1 MLASRNSN
9 LSTFSAI
16 SINYSTL
23 VGSSITTSTI
33 TNSTINA
40 STITTRQV
48 NYSTLAGSSIVSNMV
63 IGGTVAINSTMISL
77 GSSTNQSYINL
88 AQGNFSTA
96 SSWVSTLNTASTIKF
111 VSMSGNAQT
120 QLAVS
125 QVSTISSLYYTSTL
139 GQSWAVLS
147 GASGLPTATQTNYSA
162 GAVSGDGRVGVLATS
177 TITGGQLYITSTF
190 TSTPSFTAINPIIS
204 ASTPFIY
211 LPFETVPVNGAIG
224 GTTLTVTGSPTL
236 VTGIVGL
243 NALNLANTAG
253 GTPTQYIR
261 GTISLMPSCTIS
273 LWINVSSFNGFQNIF
288 GMYNNTFNLFIFT
301 GTNKLTLA
309 VPTGVGTASTLLTDF
324 TISLNTW
331 YSVYIIFQTGGLCS
345 FYVNNNLIGTYS
357 NTGTASFTS
366 SGVFSLG
373 SRDDTIMNAF
383 NGYID
388 DLRIYN
394 TAVAFTPMIVPN
406 WNNVALSNSGQYML
420 ATVAN
425 GGLFMS
431 SNSGSTWSQVTS
443 ELLAANWSSLA
454 ISATGQYMLAY
465 SDPVLIQPQLT
476 GLGSNSWQV
485 NGISWVASASSTGQ
499 SPSYVLFD
507 TLIDQYWTSAQ
518 TNLYNGS
525 GVYVGTTSTYVNGSG
540 SVTGEWIQIQSSV
553 PIQIYSYTL
562 NAGSYTQYSNGL
574 TVAGSNDGSNWYLLQ
589 SVTMSGNPIGTAG
602 AATSTS
608 YIIVNQSGAQTMTT
622 TGGSATFTCTT
633 SAYSANPYT
642 YFRLIF
648 PASFGSSGFIALTEW
663 LIRFNAGGQAYSTNF
678 GSTWQNGYT
687 LATPSALSLSGSGQ
701 YAIGGYGL
709 GSTLLPL
716 ITQLNFE
723 NTITDSQG
731 YLTYSNNLG
740 GINYSSTAK
749 IGSSSLNLTN
759 PSSGAQ
765 TSTLNYS
772 LSPTTFANLT
782 ISFWIYPS
790 SFYNLSILGFN
801 ATGGT
806 VGPYFGLTSSG
817 QVLWAYYTTSTSGA
831 IISTA
836 TISVNTWSHIAITYG
851 ASFTTLYVNGTSA
864 GTLSVTGSLS
874 LSTAANITYLT
885 FGGNNP
891 VGSPGYN
898 GLLDD
903 FRLYNQALTVSQIT
917 SIYTTSLYSGASV
930 VSNYLAG
937 FSTGTYSTPTFSPI
951 LSTTN
956 IPVASA
962 ISTTGQYMAIITNG
976 TTNVYYSTNYGS
988 TFTGLTVGST
998 AMTTCAI
1005 SGDGSYIT
1013 VSNGTTVY
1021 QLNNNSNGFSLALGN
1036 QAGQQNQGQNAIAI
1050 GNQAG
1055 QINQSA
1061 NSIILNASGSV
1072 INPVAQGFYVA
1083 PIAQYGSSTSSLS
1096 LLAYGTDNQVVQTFS
1111 LLSLSAGN
1119 VGIGTTAPV
1128 GALSLQLDGNGN
1140 YNPAMWTSSYALF
1153 GTGVGST
1160 IGSAVAITY
1169 NSVGNY
1175 GALLSLS
1182 PNIAWRPM
1190 YYSALSHTFMYG
1202 PGNAT
1207 FGMIIASG
1215 GNVGIG
1221 TQSPT
1226 SILTLNNN
1234 SAAFTSQLL
1243 LKGKDYYT
1251 GTTGTSGTGIA
1262 INLGVNNINN
1272 KQLYLTDPDLA
1283 INTTNPLLNFTV
1295 GGDKCY
1301 IRGLSTDGTTALPV
1315 YMGSSLLSAGDGTT
1329 NLGASGYRF
1338 GAVFAVNGTIQ
1349 TSDSS
1354 EKDLTILPYGL
1365 TELMQMKTIMYKWKS
1380 QAFLPDTDPAKNY
1393 QYYGVCADQLSA
1405 IFPELVYNEDPS
1417 VPMQLNYSEIIPV
1430 VVKAMQEQNVSI
1442 QEQSTKIQQQATQ
1455 IQKQATEITAL
1466 QLTVAS
1472 QSTQVLQAQL
1482 TAQQIQIAQLMQR
1495 LSAAGI
1501 A

>member
-1 MLASRNSN
+1 VV
-9 LSTFSAI
+9 T
-16 SINYSTL
+16 
-23 VGSSITTSTI
+23 
-33 TNSTINA
+33 
-40 STITTRQV
+40 
-48 NYSTLAGSSIVSNMV
+48 
-63 IGGTVAINSTMISL
+63 GGTVAINSTMISL

-162 GAVSGDGRVGVLATS
+162 GAVSGDGRIVAIAANGGYLYTS
-177 TITGGQLYITSTF
+177 NNSGA
-190 TSTPSFTAINPIIS
+190 SFTNTNPNTPIAYYQFENTINATIGPNLI
-204 ASTPFIY
+204 ASGSG
-211 LPFETVPVNGAIG
+211 GAP
-224 GTTLTVTGSPTL
+224 SY
-236 VTGIVGL
+236 VTGIVGSKAVYL
-243 NALNLANTAG
+243 ENTSPGTTTIPYYLRATLTGITNA
-253 GTPTQYIR
+253 I
-261 GTISLMPSCTIS
+261 TIS
-273 LWINVSSFNGFQNIF
+273 LW
-288 GMYNNTFNLFIFT
+288 FNLQQYSSAPQVIFSTADVFIVIYINGNSNTLGFNIT
-301 GTNKLTLA
+301 GTPGIT
-309 VPTGVGTASTLLTDF
+309 STFAIT
-324 TISLNTW
+324 LNTW
-331 YSVYIIFQTGGLCS
+331 YNVTAIAQSNNTCYLYI
-345 FYVNNNLIGTYS
+345 NNALIGTYTLATTLAS
-357 NTGTASFTS
+357 VSTISVGTYDNT
-366 SGVFSLG
+366 L
-373 SRDDTIMNAF
+373 NYAF
-383 NGYID
+383 KGYID
-388 DLRIYN
+388 DFKIYN
-394 TAVAFTPMIVPN
+394 SAITFTPMIPAN
-406 WNNVALSNSGQYML
+406 WNNVALSNSGTYML
-420 ATVAN
+420 TTVAN

-465 SDPVLIQPQLT
+465 SAPVVVQPQVN
-476 GLGSNSWQV
+476 GLASSTWQV
-485 NGISWVASASSTGQ
+485 NGVTWMASASSTGQ

-540 SVTGEWIQIQSSV
+540 SVRGEWIQIQSSV
-553 PIQIYSYTL
+553 PIQMYSYTL
-562 NAGSYTQYSNGL
+562 NAGSYTQYPNGL
-574 TVAGSNDGSNWYLLQ
+574 TVAGSNDDSNWYLLQ

-678 GSTWQNGYT
+678 GSTWQNGYA

-701 YAIGGYGL
+701 YAIGANAVVSQYTIVNNYLSGFGT
-709 GSTLLPL
+709 GTA
-716 ITQLNFE
+716 TTGAVTG
-723 NTITDSQG
+723 TIT
-731 YLTYSNNLG
+731 
-740 GINYSSTAK
+740 
-749 IGSSSLNLTN
+749 
-759 PSSGAQ
+759 
-765 TSTLNYS
+765 
-772 LSPTTFANLT
+772 
-782 ISFWIYPS
+782 
-790 SFYNLSILGFN
+790 
-801 ATGGT
+801 
-806 VGPYFGLTSSG
+806 
-817 QVLWAYYTTSTSGA
+817 
-831 IISTA
+831 
-836 TISVNTWSHIAITYG
+836 
-851 ASFTTLYVNGTSA
+851 
-864 GTLSVTGSLS
+864 
-874 LSTAANITYLT
+874 
-885 FGGNNP
+885 
-891 VGSPGYN
+891 
-898 GLLDD
+898 
-903 FRLYNQALTVSQIT
+903 
-917 SIYTTSLYSGASV
+917 
-930 VSNYLAG
+930 
-937 FSTGTYSTPTFSPI
+937 
-951 LSTTN
+951 
-956 IPVASA
+956 ASA
-962 ISTTGQYMAIITNG
+962 VSTTGQYMAIVTTN
-976 TTNVYYSTNYGS
+976 TSSPNVYYSSNYGS
-988 TFTGLTVGST
+988 TFTGLTIGST
-998 AMTTCAI
+998 PMTTCAI
-1005 SGDGSYIT
+1005 SADGSYIT

-1050 GNQAG
+1050 GNFAG

-1096 LLAYGTDNQVVQTFS
+1096 LLAYGMDNQVVQTFS